1 MFTASAINKL
11 IHNLVAIPNGVEI
24 EFSEL
29 PNVPIYNDAKYYNVN
44 IVYDPEKYLT
54 IGREF
59 DEEYAMNLW
68 NIEDEIDSALSYF
81 GKDDIVINSITFE
94 PTSNDLF
101 NKVSQFIM
109 DNKDAI
115 ENELQDK
122 FREYVKIEGVSAG
135 VDDGRRDPY
144 LDVSLN
150 IEEPDNLSEF
160 EMNFWSIVSQYVDT
174 DSFIHN
180 IRYN

>member
-1 MFTASAINKL
+1 MFTVESINKL

-29 PNVPIYNDAKYYNVN
+29 SNVPIYDDAKYYNVN

-54 IGREF
+54 IGSEF
-59 DEEYAMNLW
+59 DEEYAINLW

-81 GKDDIVINSITFE
+81 GKDDIVINSTTYE
-94 PTSNDLF
+94 PLSTELF
-101 NKVSQFIM
+101 DKVGQIIM

-115 ENELQDK
+115 ENEFQDK
-122 FREYVKIEGVSAG
+122 FGEYVRIEGVSAG

-150 IEEPDNLSEF
+150 IEAPDNLTEF
-160 EMNFWSIVSQYVDT
+160 EMNFWSVVGLYVDT
-174 DSFIHN
+174 DSFLHN